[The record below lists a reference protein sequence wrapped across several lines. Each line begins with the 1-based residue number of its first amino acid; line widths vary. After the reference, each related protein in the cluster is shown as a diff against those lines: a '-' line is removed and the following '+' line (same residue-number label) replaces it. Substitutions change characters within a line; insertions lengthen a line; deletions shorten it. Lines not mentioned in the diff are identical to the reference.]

1 MLSEVAVRVGELLAV
16 LAITGVVLLTA
27 AVAGG
32 LWLKR
37 RLRLRM
43 QGAGWAALAGRARRA
58 AAAGHFRSR
67 SPWWWS
73 RPVPN
78 RHWVAAARARRRLR
92 RAVTGAEHAVAQARK
107 SGAPIGDLD
116 SLCRRLRQAA
126 TDTDRSLAIA
136 GRATP
141 PGAHADRA
149 SAQATELV
157 AAAALIQNAAASSA
171 ASMSRPAVA
180 SLTQDVRQEVTALS
194 AGLASAARSAR
205 PSGLPG
211 KSA

>member
-1 MLSEVAVRVGELLAV
+1 MLTEVVVRAGELLAA
-16 LAITGVVLLTA
+16 LAITGMVLLA
-27 AVAGG
+27 VAVAGG

-37 RLRLRM
+37 RLRLPM

-58 AAAGHFRSR
+58 AVGHVRTR

-78 RHWVAAARARRRLR
+78 RHWVAAIRARRRLW
-92 RAVTGAEHAVAQARK
+92 RAVAAAEHAVAQARK
-107 SGAPIGDLD
+107 SGAPTGDLN

-126 TDTDRSLAIA
+126 TDTDRSLAMP

-141 PGAHADRA
+141 SGARADHA
-149 SAQATELV
+149 SVQAAELV
-157 AAAALIQNAAASSA
+157 AAAGLIHEAAASSA
-171 ASMSRPAVA
+171 ASMAQPAVA

-194 AGLASAARSAR
+194 AGLASAA
-205 PSGLPG
+205 PSPGSRGLPG
-211 KSA
+211 QPA